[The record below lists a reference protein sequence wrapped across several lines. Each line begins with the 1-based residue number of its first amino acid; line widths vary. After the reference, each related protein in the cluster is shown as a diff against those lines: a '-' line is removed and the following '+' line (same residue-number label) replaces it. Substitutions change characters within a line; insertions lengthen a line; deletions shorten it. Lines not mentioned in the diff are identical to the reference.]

1 MQWSISSRRNIDA
14 AARPSSAG
22 WPWHPRRRW
31 MGLVALLIGVGA
43 GAQTSGAPITPLPT
57 IAIYSQLAREVSVTQ
72 FQESTGSRLDNNK
85 RQRIPVPDGAFDKA
99 VVVLAGQALRR
110 AMPMVNPWLVA
121 PTDEDLF
128 DSLQTTSDGAQVN
141 IPEDMMAALRERGAA
156 QLILFTR
163 YRAQA
168 SLRALFSREGTGQ
181 LEGLGYFVDMHTPT
195 KNVDTNQVGMGYLA
209 PYVHYRGTLID
220 VATRRVLRTRTT
232 TEGFILSAAD
242 SKGSAHPWD
251 VMTASE
257 KMNTL
262 RDMLTKEIG
271 LTVPALLAKP

>member
-1 MQWSISSRRNIDA
+1 MEGTLFSHTGRNA
-14 AARPSSAG
+14 LAGRSAEG
-22 WPWHPRRRW
+22 PHWQRRRHW
-31 MGLVALLIGVGA
+31 MGLVAVLIGSAA
-43 GAQTSGAPITPLPT
+43 GAQTSGPPAAPLPT

-99 VVVLAGQALRR
+99 VVVLAGQALRL

-121 PTDEDLF
+121 PTDQDLF

-141 IPEDMMAALRERGAA
+141 IPDDMMAALRERGAA
-156 QLILFTR
+156 QLIVFTP

-168 SLRALFSREGTGQ
+168 SLRAKFSREGTGQ
-181 LEGLGYFVDMHTPT
+181 LEGLGFFVDMHTPT
-195 KNVDTNQVGMGYLA
+195 RNVDTNQVGKGYLA

-262 RDMLTKEIG
+262 RDMLKTEIG